1 MFDVF
6 DQAHG
11 LQAWA
16 PAQATRLLV
25 VPATAHGGVAHQLL
39 WLLARRLAREGEQVL
54 VLDGMAHEAA
64 DAGLRALLDAQ
75 LKTPSGAPVPWPGE
89 WTEDAVTGVHIMPG
103 RQGLMQLGNQA
114 HGQAGGAA
122 VQRLA
127 QALPP
132 GVFVLLT
139 APVEV
144 LAVLLQG
151 TAARPLVPLDAQP
164 RSLVE
169 AYNAAKVLLQ
179 AGELLPVLV
188 PMAPAGRFANGRGL
202 AALEAPVQALAQC
215 ARTHLGV
222 DLQIWPVAYD
232 ESRDTPADRVPEPWW
247 FKVLD
252 SALTVTSEVTAGGMS
267 RPAEVAAEPDSRRC

>member
-1 MFDVF
+1 MFDLY

-11 LQAWA
+11 LQACP
-16 PAQATRLLV
+16 PAQPTRLLV

-54 VLDGMAHEAA
+54 VLDGMASET
-64 DAGLRALLDAQ
+64 AGTGLKALLEG
-75 LKTPSGAPVPWPGE
+75 TPGNPVPWPGD
-89 WTEDAVTGVHIMPG
+89 WTEDVVAGVHIMPG
-103 RQGLMQLGNQA
+103 RLGLLQLGNLA
-114 HGQAGGAA
+114 YGKGRGGT
-122 VQRLA
+122 VSRLI
-127 QALPP
+127 QALPQ

-144 LAVLLQG
+144 LAVVLQG

-164 RSLVE
+164 RTLVE

-188 PMAPAGRFANGRGL
+188 PMAPAGRNSRGGGL
-202 AALEAPVQALAQC
+202 PALDAPVAALAQC

-252 SALTVTSEVTAGGMS
+252 SALTVTSEVAAAWQPQPT
-267 RPAEVAAEPDSRRC
+267 EVAAESDSRRC

>member
-1 MFDVF
+1 MFDLH

-11 LQAWA
+11 LLTCVPA
-16 PAQATRLLV
+16 PCTRLLV

-39 WLLARRLAREGEQVL
+39 WLLARRLARQGEPVL
-54 VLDGMAHEAA
+54 VIDGMASEP
-64 DAGLRALLDAQ
+64 AGGGLLALLDA
-75 LKTPSGAPVPWPGE
+75 SGRAVAPWPGGC
-89 WTEDAVTGVHIMPG
+89 DDGVTGVHIVPG
-103 RQGLMQLGNQA
+103 RLGLLRLGNQA
-114 HGQAGGAA
+114 HGRAAGAS
-122 VQRLA
+122 VQSLA
-127 QALPP
+127 QALPE
-132 GVFVLLT
+132 GAFVLLT

-151 TAARPLVPLDAQP
+151 TTARPLVPLDAQP
-164 RSLVE
+164 RTLVE

-179 AGELLPVLV
+179 AGELRPVLV
-188 PMAPAGRFANGRGL
+188 PMAPAGRFANAQPGL
-202 AALEAPVQALAQC
+202 SALDAPVQALAQC

-252 SALTVTSEVTAGGMS
+252 SALTVTPETMAGALC
-267 RPAEVAAEPDSRRC
+267 RPAGVAAELDSRRC

>member
-1 MFDVF
+1 MFDLY
-6 DQAHG
+6 DQAQG
-11 LQAWA
+11 LQACSPA
-16 PAQATRLLV
+16 PTTRLLV

-54 VLDGMAHEAA
+54 VLDGMASEAA
-64 DAGLRALLDAQ
+64 GAGLRALLGA
-75 LKTPSGAPVPWPGE
+75 TPGAPVPWPGD
-89 WTEDAVTGVHIMPG
+89 WTEDVVSGVHIMPG

-114 HGQAGGAA
+114 HGQTTGAA
-122 VQRLA
+122 VSRLI
-127 QALPP
+127 QALPQ

-139 APVEV
+139 APVEL
-144 LAVLLQG
+144 LAVVLQG
-151 TAARPLVPLDAQP
+151 TASRPLVPLDTQP
-164 RSLVE
+164 RTLVE

-188 PMAPAGRFANGRGL
+188 PMAPAGRNTRGGVD
-202 AALEAPVQALAQC
+202 ALDAPVQALAQC

-252 SALTVTSEVTAGGMS
+252 SALTVTSDGVPHDL
-267 RPAEVAAEPDSRRC
+267 RQPAEVAAEPDSRRC

>member
-1 MFDVF
+1 MFDLY

-11 LQAWA
+11 LQAC
-16 PAQATRLLV
+16 PSAQSTRLLV

-54 VLDGMAHEAA
+54 VLDGMASEP
-64 DAGLRALLDAQ
+64 AGTGLKALLEG
-75 LKTPSGAPVPWPGE
+75 KPGTPVPWPGD
-89 WTEDAVTGVHIMPG
+89 WTEDVVSGVHIMPG
-103 RQGLMQLGNQA
+103 RLGLLQLGNWA
-114 HGQAGGAA
+114 HGQETGAT
-122 VQRLA
+122 VSRLI
-127 QALPP
+127 QALPQ

-144 LAVLLQG
+144 LAV
-151 TAARPLVPLDAQP
+151 V
-164 RSLVE
+164 
-169 AYNAAKVLLQ
+169 LQ
-179 AGELLPVLV
+179 AGDLLPVLV
-188 PMAPAGRFANGRGL
+188 PMAPAGRKTRGGGL
-202 AALEAPVQALAQC
+202 PALDAPVAALSQC

-252 SALTVTSEVTAGGMS
+252 SALTVTSEVAAACLS
-267 RPAEVAAEPDSRRC
+267 QPPEVAAESDSRRC

>member
-1 MFDVF
+1 MFELY
-6 DQAHG
+6 DQAQG
-11 LQAWA
+11 LQAC
-16 PAQATRLLV
+16 PLVQPTRLLV

-54 VLDGMAHEAA
+54 VLDGMDNESAA
-64 DAGLRALLDAQ
+64 NGLSALLAA
-75 LKTPSGAPVPWPGE
+75 TSGAPVPWPGD
-89 WTEDAVTGVHIMPG
+89 WTEDVVSGVHIMPG

-114 HGQAGGAA
+114 HGRAAGAS
-122 VQRLA
+122 VSRLI
-127 QALPP
+127 QALPQ

-139 APVEV
+139 APVEL
-144 LAVLLQG
+144 LAVVLQG

-164 RSLVE
+164 RCLVE
-169 AYNAAKVLLQ
+169 AYNSAKVLLQ

-188 PMAPAGRFANGRGL
+188 PMAPAGRNNRTGL
-202 AALEAPVQALAQC
+202 QALDAPVQALAQC

-252 SALTVTSEVTAGGMS
+252 SALTVTSDGVASGPHP
-267 RPAEVAAEPDSRRC
+267 PAEVAAEPDSRRC